1 MFKKAQAEL
10 AIVVIVVV
18 IIVFLGWLVAIAN
31 RECNRNSDCNKDE
44 YCGVDHGCHDIP
56 VITKTETTMLR
67 SYNLVVPSIIIG
79 IALIIMAIILKWDK
93 LKPKKQEKQI
103 EAQKETQKTLQPGSE
118 NEFFTNF
125 PPATAL
131 KK

>member
-31 RECNRNSDCNKDE
+31 RECNRNSDCSEDE

-56 VITKTETTMLR
+56 VITKTETSVFR
-67 SYNLVVPSIIIG
+67 SYNLIVPSIIIG
-79 IALIIMAIILKWDK
+79 IALIITAIIFKWDK
-93 LKPKKQEKQI
+93 LKPKKQI
-103 EAQKETQKTLQPGSE
+103 ESQKETQKTLQPASE
-118 NEFFTNF
+118 SEFFTNF
-125 PPATAL
+125 PPATNM